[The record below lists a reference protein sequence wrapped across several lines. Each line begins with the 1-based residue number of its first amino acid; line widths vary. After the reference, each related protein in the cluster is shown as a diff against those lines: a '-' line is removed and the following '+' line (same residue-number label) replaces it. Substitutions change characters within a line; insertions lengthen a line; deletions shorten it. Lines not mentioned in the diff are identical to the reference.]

1 MLDKFFR
8 MRIILQLLGW
18 ISLLLGVIG
27 IFLPV
32 LPTTPFILLSAAL
45 FAKSSKRWHD
55 YLLNHRFFG
64 EMIRDF
70 EKDKS
75 ISLKVKV
82 IAISMLWLAILS
94 SAFLVLQHKLYL
106 QILLLAIATF
116 VTIYIL
122 SFKTKKG

>member
-1 MLDKFFR
+1 MK
-8 MRIILQLLGW
+8 IILQLLGW
-18 ISLLLGVIG
+18 ISLVLGVIG

-122 SFKTKKG
+122 SFKTKRG